1 MGLLRLIIS
10 FLILSSFQLH
20 KEVCQLGQEKCSCSQ
35 NSFANLIQVDCGS
48 NSMQVINL
56 LDLDKD
62 LIVSN
67 NQKWDIELI
76 IRNKYFI
83 KILRVVDK

>member
-1 MGLLRLIIS
+1 
-10 FLILSSFQLH
+10 
-20 KEVCQLGQEKCSCSQ
+20 
-35 NSFANLIQVDCGS
+35 
-48 NSMQVINL
+48 
-56 LDLDKD
+56 